1 MIQKILISVALNSL
15 VLKITTLI
23 LPQTVIVNGGVATF
37 IYFGLAFGVLNTIL
51 KPILNIIT
59 LPLRFLTLGA
69 SVIFVNTIILYCTNI
84 GLEILFKNQYSLTI
98 EGTGNYL
105 LAGLIIGTINW
116 IKNLIK

>member
-1 MIQKILISVALNSL
+1 MIQKILISIALNSI
-15 VLKITTLI
+15 VLKLTTII
-23 LPQTVIVNGGVATF
+23 LPNTVNVNGGVATF
-37 IYFGLAFGVLNTIL
+37 IYFGIAFGILNTIL

-69 SVIFVNTIILYCTNI
+69 SVILVNTVILYATNI
-84 GLEILFKNQYSLTI
+84 GLEILFKNQYSLSI
-98 EGTGNYL
+98 EGTSNYL

>member
-1 MIQKILISVALNSL
+1 MLQKILISIALNSI
-15 VLKITTLI
+15 VIKVTTLI
-23 LPQTVIVNGGVATF
+23 IPNTITVNGGVATF
-37 IYFGLAFGVLNTIL
+37 IYFGLAFGIINTFL

-69 SVIFVNTIILYCTNI
+69 SVILVNTIILAITNI
-84 GLEILFKNQYSLTI
+84 ALEILTKSQYSLSI

-105 LAGLIIGTINW
+105 LAGLIIGTVNW